1 MPLVPQLRAEA
12 VRRGLFPDDTPL
24 RPEWAFTLVRDM
36 PYERASDRQPETVIR
51 EWRGTC
57 SGKHY
62 LLQALFDELGL
73 DTMLLLATHEFTPEN
88 SPWLPPH
95 LLEVVREAPVPDV
108 HTFLRVRAREDWG
121 AVDATWPLAARDL
134 GLPVNVELVLGRNLA
149 IAADIEELFD
159 VPEDED
165 AQVFKERVIAMHV
178 GPPGSP
184 EPERRDRFIEDL
196 GAWLAESLGSSSE
209 RPS

>member
-1 MPLVPQLRAEA
+1 MPLVPQLRAES
-12 VRRGLFPDDTPL
+12 VRRGLFPDDSPL
-24 RPEWAFTLVRDM
+24 RPEAAFVLVRDM
-36 PYERASDRQPETVIR
+36 PYERASDRQPETIIR

-62 LLQALFDELGL
+62 LLAQLLEELGL
-73 DTMLLLATHEFTPEN
+73 DVMLLLATHEFTPEN

-95 LLEVVREAPVPDV
+95 LLEVVREAPLPDV
-108 HTFLRVRAREDWG
+108 HTFLRVRARADWG

-134 GLPVNVELVLGRNLA
+134 GMTVNEELVLGRNQK

-165 AQVFKERVIAMHV
+165 AQAFKERVIALHV

-184 EPERRDRFIEDL
+184 EAERRDRFIEDL
-196 GAWLAESLGSSSE
+196 GAWLAEALGSSSG

>member
-1 MPLVPQLRAEA
+1 
-12 VRRGLFPDDTPL
+12 
-24 RPEWAFTLVRDM
+24 
-36 PYERASDRQPETVIR
+36 
-51 EWRGTC
+51 
-57 SGKHY
+57 
-62 LLQALFDELGL
+62 
-73 DTMLLLATHEFTPEN
+73 MLLLATHEFTPEN

-108 HTFLRVRAREDWG
+108 HTFLRVRARADWG

-134 GLPVNVELVLGRNLA
+134 GMTVNDELVLGRNQK

-165 AQVFKERVIAMHV
+165 TQAFKERVIAMHV

-184 EPERRDRFIEDL
+184 AAERRDRFIEDL
-196 GAWLAESLGSSSE
+196 GAWLAEALVSASE